1 MGILLFILA
10 FLGILCPMYLV
21 NVIVAEITNQKNG
34 IVNTEIPEN
43 TVAGLKLLLIIVT
56 AIAWA
61 LFIVLT
67 I

>member
-1 MGILLFILA
+1 MGILLFVLA
-10 FLGILCPMYLV
+10 FLGILCPLYLV
-21 NVIVAEITNQKNG
+21 NVIVAEVTNQKNG
-34 IVNTEIPEN
+34 LVNTEVPEN

-56 AIAWA
+56 ALVWA

>member
-10 FLGILCPMYLV
+10 FLGILCPLYLV
-21 NVIVAEITNQKNG
+21 NVIVAEVTNQKNG
-34 IVNTEIPEN
+34 LVNTEVPEN

-56 AIAWA
+56 ALVWA